1 VSSGNSGRS
10 TVDVCVDGI
19 ARAHAEGFTR
29 VWTAQQPSE
38 PDLMSML
45 AVAFREVHDIEI
57 GTAVLPIQVAHPMMT
72 AQRVLA
78 PQLISRGRHR

>member
-1 VSSGNSGRS
+1 M
-10 TVDVCVDGI
+10 CVDGI

-78 PQLISRGRHR
+78 PQRISRGRHR